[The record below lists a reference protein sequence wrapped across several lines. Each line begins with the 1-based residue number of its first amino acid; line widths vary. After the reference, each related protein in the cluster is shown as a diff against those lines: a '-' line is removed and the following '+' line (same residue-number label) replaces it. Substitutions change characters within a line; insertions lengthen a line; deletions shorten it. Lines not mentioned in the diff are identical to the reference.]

1 MILAAILVGLNI
13 CHSYDNVRV
22 AVRQEKRNVRPLLY
36 LLPFVFTVIIQVAWL
51 SHPRVNDSWII
62 GSASFV
68 PFLCAWGLQFA
79 HQVGRIILAHV
90 TKDRFPV
97 WDSVWI
103 LSVIGAADANLPL
116 IGLWVASLSAFW
128 FLDQTVT
135 LNLQIPSHSAVESL
149 YDDICLDYICGVLY
163 SLCTLHHARHS
174 WYHWLP
180 RYCMLRGE
188 KKGWQR
194 WMAWRSVDEDLIL

>member
-1 MILAAILVGLNI
+1 MAISVSKTFVRITYIVYNVNPGPSFWDQRLWTFLCLDDFPLISRLPNFPLNESFMILAAILVGLNI

-116 IGLWVASLSAFW
+116 IGL
-128 FLDQTVT
+128 
-135 LNLQIPSHSAVESL
+135 
-149 YDDICLDYICGVLY
+149 
-163 SLCTLHHARHS
+163 
-174 WYHWLP
+174 
-180 RYCMLRGE
+180 
-188 KKGWQR
+188 
-194 WMAWRSVDEDLIL
+194 